1 MNFNGNVVSSND
13 LHLQLGGTIFSENI
27 GHVSFEEN
35 SVTEF
40 NDNLADFGTAI
51 FSNYNSSVVFKDRST
66 VTFSNNRVHYC
77 GVLTSALFSSVTFT
91 GNTNITYNRNVVSH
105 TVPNNYESS
114 AGGICTFKKSKTT
127 FSENSSVAF
136 INNRADRGGAM
147 MIFDSNVFIEEYSV
161 VTFYNNFAWFSS
173 GGAFICSNNS
183 NVTIKD
189 NSYVTFNGNKASQDG
204 GGMYSYDMCK
214 IIFTGNSTSTF
225 SSNNA
230 RQNGGAV
237 ISSQASDI
245 TFKGNSI
252 VTFADNTAD
261 NGGAIYFTDDSDILF
276 SDFTNTTFRHNI
288 GFYGGAIS
296 ANNNCD
302 ITLSGNSN
310 LLFIH
315 NEAAQSGGAGYFN
328 YSCNFIIQENT
339 MVALDN
345 NKALHGG
352 AVCIKSETALIFKG
366 NSAACFCNN
375 LATVSG
381 GAVNVLNDSSVT
393 VQKNATIK
401 FVDNNAQYGG
411 AIFLDTSATM
421 VNNSDETC
429 ISFTNNIAKVL
440 GNSVYQDATELCNS
454 SCMVNRAV
462 GVKNEYI
469 ATPPNQLKFGDPAI
483 CIDDDYNTQ
492 CRSYYVRDIMLGT
505 EIAIPACVLDYYN
518 HSVDSTQFLVRSKIH
533 PIFINSGPKE
543 ALISCN
549 KFDGVN
555 IIGNQSL
562 SKSMN
567 FSINLTLNIA
577 LNSNWKPILVRLIIE
592 LLPCRP
598 GFWQYPNS
606 VRCECYNASD
616 IVFCSGSSSTIKRD
630 YWFGNVTGKPT
641 VTFCPINYCNF
652 TCCETSNGYY
662 HLSPV
667 RDNQC
672 RSHRSGTACG
682 SCKEGYTLSFDSP
695 ECVHVNECSLGQTI
709 LVLTLIL
716 LYWIVIIA
724 AVFSIMHF
732 KVAIGYLYAITY
744 YYSVVDL
751 LLSQNLYPSDTLS
764 PMINVM
770 SSIAKII
777 PQFLGQFCFITNM
790 SGIDQQFIHYMHPV
804 AISLFLIMITVL
816 AKRSHRL
823 SSVIRKGIIHVI
835 CCLLLLSY
843 TSVATTS
850 LLLMRPLIFHDVDK
864 VYTYVSPDIQYFHGR
879 HLAYAI
885 VAVLF
890 TIVII
895 IGLPLLLGL
904 EPFLNSKINF
914 IKIKPLLDQFQGCY
928 KDKYRYFAA
937 YYMICRLVIIII
949 VIGNSSNGI
958 ILQYSLITAC
968 VIMALIHQ
976 IVKPYSS
983 SLLNNFDGTILHFLV
998 LVSALPLAEIS
1009 STNNFNSNMLMGV
1022 AIVLIILPLLIF
1034 VTVSLII
1041 NKEKIKSLPGYC
1053 YIKCSQLRLRNYN
1066 EIPLNE
1072 TEGLCHENDHEF
1084 FNVVDDDSRI
1094 NATVCTV

>member
-1 MNFNGNVVSSND
+1 
-13 LHLQLGGTIFSENI
+13 
-27 GHVSFEEN
+27 
-35 SVTEF
+35 
-40 NDNLADFGTAI
+40 
-51 FSNYNSSVVFKDRST
+51 
-66 VTFSNNRVHYC
+66 
-77 GVLTSALFSSVTFT
+77 
-91 GNTNITYNRNVVSH
+91 
-105 TVPNNYESS
+105 
-114 AGGICTFKKSKTT
+114 
-127 FSENSSVAF
+127 
-136 INNRADRGGAM
+136 
-147 MIFDSNVFIEEYSV
+147 
-161 VTFYNNFAWFSS
+161 
-173 GGAFICSNNS
+173 
-183 NVTIKD
+183 
-189 NSYVTFNGNKASQDG
+189 
-204 GGMYSYDMCK
+204 
-214 IIFTGNSTSTF
+214 
-225 SSNNA
+225 
-230 RQNGGAV
+230 
-237 ISSQASDI
+237 
-245 TFKGNSI
+245 
-252 VTFADNTAD
+252 
-261 NGGAIYFTDDSDILF
+261 
-276 SDFTNTTFRHNI
+276 
-288 GFYGGAIS
+288 
-296 ANNNCD
+296 
-302 ITLSGNSN
+302 
-310 LLFIH
+310 
-315 NEAAQSGGAGYFN
+315 
-328 YSCNFIIQENT
+328 
-339 MVALDN
+339 
-345 NKALHGG
+345 
-352 AVCIKSETALIFKG
+352 
-366 NSAACFCNN
+366 
-375 LATVSG
+375 
-381 GAVNVLNDSSVT
+381 
-393 VQKNATIK
+393 
-401 FVDNNAQYGG
+401 
-411 AIFLDTSATM
+411 M

-492 CRSYYVRDIMLGT
+492 CRSYYVRDIIMLGT
-505 EIAIPACVLDYYN
+505 EIALPACVLDYYD

-543 ALISCN
+543 VLISCD

-562 SKSMN
+562 SKSIN

-577 LNSNWKPILVRLIIE
+577 LNSNWKPILVSLIIE
-592 LLPCRP
+592 LLPCHP

-616 IVFCSGSSSTIKRD
+616 IVFCSGSSSTIKRG
-630 YWFGNVTGKPT
+630 YWFGSVTGKPT

-662 HLSPV
+662 HLSPI

-672 RSHRSGTACG
+672 RSHRSGLACG
-682 SCKEGYTLSFDSP
+682 SCKKGYTLSFDSP

-724 AVFSIMHF
+724 AVFSMMHF
-732 KVAIGYLYAITY
+732 IVAIGYLYAITY

-751 LLSQNLYPSDTLS
+751 LLSQNLYPSDTLYT
-764 PMINVM
+764 MINVM
-770 SSIAKII
+770 SGIVKII
-777 PQFLGQFCFITNM
+777 PQFLGRFCFITNL

-804 AISLFLIMITVL
+804 ALSLFLIMITVL

-864 VYTYVSPDIQYFHGR
+864 VYTYVSPDIEYFHGR

-890 TIVII
+890 TIVIV

-968 VIMALIHQ
+968 VTMALIHQ

-983 SLLNNFDGTILHFLV
+983 SLLNNFDGIILHFLV
-998 LVSALPLAEIS
+998 LVSVFPLAEIS
-1009 STNNFNSNMLMGV
+1009 STNNFNSNLLVGV

-1034 VTVSLII
+1034 VAVSLMI

-1066 EIPLNE
+1066 EIPLSE
-1072 TEGLCHENDHEF
+1072 TEGLCDENDHEF